1 MRKPK
6 WTFWPT
12 QYVTRVR
19 FYFSCKWIF
28 FFFLKKIIC
37 LFIYFYGCTGFSLQL
52 QVSLVDCSQR
62 GLFFAEVH
70 DFSLWWLLFL
80 QSTGARHMGF
90 SSCDAGASAQAQWFW
105 HMGLVAPWHVV
116 SSWTRDLINEMKENK
131 VGFYSSLTLYL
142 QINSRSIKSL
152 NVKNKTKI
160 LNLGK
165 YMHSLQNSNT
175 F

>member
-1 MRKPK
+1 
-6 WTFWPT
+6 
-12 QYVTRVR
+12 
-19 FYFSCKWIF
+19 
-28 FFFLKKIIC
+28 
-37 LFIYFYGCTGFSLQL
+37 
-52 QVSLVDCSQR
+52 
-62 GLFFAEVH
+62 
-70 DFSLWWLLFL
+70 
-80 QSTGARHMGF
+80 MGF
-90 SSCDAGASAQAQWFW
+90 SSCDAGASTQAQWFW

-165 YMHSLQNSNT
+165 HMHSLQNSNT